1 MFALRS
7 KVPRSEAARSNNAW
21 SVRSDVI
28 MSMIVCKQRHKKM
41 TTMAMCKQRLSC
53 LFLLEQMRKA
63 YAVQHAVQHAGQA
76 TLQQMSQKA
85 ST

>member
-41 TTMAMCKQRLSC
+41 TTMAMCKQRLSS

-63 YAVQHAVQHAGQA
+63 YAAQHAGQA